1 MLTLK
6 VQIDG
11 GPVVV
16 VRGRV
21 AWALL
26 ALIAA
31 GAAGCTYI
39 DNPAPH
45 WPGYVHQLHNI
56 GVLIA
61 STREAH
67 RGKFPGRHARYH
79 LLSVIVII
87 EKSNTK

>member
-11 GPVVV
+11 GLVVII
-16 VRGRV
+16 RGRA

-45 WPGYVHQLHNI
+45 WPGYVHQLHTI
-56 GVLIA
+56 GVQID
-61 STREAH
+61 SVREAH
-67 RGKFPGRHARYH
+67 RGEFPGCHARYY
-79 LLSVIVII
+79 LRSVIVII
-87 EKSNTK
+87 DMNGK

>member
-16 VRGRV
+16 IRGRA

-26 ALIAA
+26 ALMAA
-31 GAAGCTYI
+31 GATGCTYI

-45 WPGYVHQLHNI
+45 WPGYVHQLHTI
-56 GVLIA
+56 GVAIA

-67 RGKFPGRHARYH
+67 RGPFPGHHARYY
-79 LLSVIVII
+79 LRSVIVII
-87 EKSNTK
+87 EKLNSE